1 MELGKKGAKKIQTLH
16 LEELIEKVSNAVRLK
31 DVSKITYKIKD
42 DLEELIAHGSIEIP
56 EHLIRPQKEC
66 YARRLLHKDSE
77 LGFVMVAMTWGPGQ
91 GTPIHDHAGIWCVE
105 GVIQG
110 EMTVTSY
117 QVQEQKGDLYRFIEV
132 EKVKA
137 GVG

>member
-1 MELGKKGAKKIQTLH
+1 MSNLTSIYSGNETLQM
-16 LEELIEKVSNAVRLK
+16 NP
-31 DVSKITYKIKD
+31 D
-42 DLEELIAHGSIEIP
+42 DLCTPATCDLTLTHFNYLPSLSGNALYAALFCLFIVGQ
-56 EHLIRPQKEC
+56 LYLGIR
-66 YARRLLHKDSE
+66 YRTW
-77 LGFVMVAMTWGPGQ
+77 GFMVAMTWGPGQ

-137 GVG
+137 MVQLTSE